1 MFPLRQFRKYN
12 FTFDNSNHALSAWQ
26 GRKKKQQFTEV
37 RNFEF
42 IYKTTVSILCLYFY
56 VTPVQIQCPFLYINQ
71 ALLLFFF
78 FSKYQSIYISCCP
91 KGEVCMKLAPPPPF
105 HLSISLFPFICFKL
119 LITRIH
125 VLVTRTFFNFPTRF
139 KLSGIDYI
147 IVA

>member
-78 FSKYQSIYISCCP
+78 FQNINQ
-91 KGEVCMKLAPPPPF
+91 
-105 HLSISLFPFICFKL
+105 SISLAALKVKCAWNLHPPPLPFVYF
-119 LITRIH
+119 LISVHFLQTPDNSNS

-139 KLSGIDYI
+139 KLSGVDYI
-147 IVA
+147 IVV

>member
-12 FTFDNSNHALSAWQ
+12 FTFHNSNHALSAWQ

-78 FSKYQSIYISCCP
+78 SKYQSIYISCCP
-91 KGEVCMKLAPPPPF
+91 KGEVCMKLAPPPPLPF
-105 HLSISLFPFICFKL
+105 VYFLISVHLLQTPDNSNS
-119 LITRIH
+119 

-139 KLSGIDYI
+139 KLSGVDYI

>member
-1 MFPLRQFRKYN
+1 MFPLRQFLYN

-26 GRKKKQQFTEV
+26 DRRKKQQRTEV

-42 IYKTTVSILCLYFY
+42 IYKTRVSILCLYFY

-71 ALLLFFF
+71 ALLLNFFQNINL
-78 FSKYQSIYISCCP
+78 YLLLPEC
-91 KGEVCMKLAPPPPF
+91 EVCMILASPLPF
-105 HLSISLFPFICFKL
+105 ANFLISVHLLRTPDNSNS
-119 LITRIH
+119 

-139 KLSGIDYI
+139 ELSGVDYI